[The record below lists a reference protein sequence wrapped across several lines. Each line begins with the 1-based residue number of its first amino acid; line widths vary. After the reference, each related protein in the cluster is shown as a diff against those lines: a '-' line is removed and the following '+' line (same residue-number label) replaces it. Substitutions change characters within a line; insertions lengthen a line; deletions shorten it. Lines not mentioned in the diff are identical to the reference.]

1 MIRREWIDQGEAMA
15 VVQQCVRAGL
25 VRASMHAQLWHSLAD
40 ASDLLHHRLL
50 SWDDPRH
57 LFRGTRR
64 RVGQAVNRRR
74 ITCLLRPM
82 PLAAGAPGPDSA
94 RSFPEH
100 NSSPCLPPGVLLVE
114 PNQVWSPDHSGIR
127 PAHACAPL
135 VALIDHRQVIGRRI
149 NHPIEAVVRRLDS
162 GVCLNC

>member
-1 MIRREWIDQGEAMA
+1 MA

-25 VRASMHAQLWHSLAD
+25 VRALMHAQLGHSLAD

-50 SWDDPRH
+50 PWDDPRH
-57 LFRGTRR
+57 FFRGTRR
-64 RVGQAVNRRR
+64 RMGQAVNRQR

-82 PLAAGAPGPDSA
+82 SLAAGAPGPDST

-100 NSSPCLPPGVLLVE
+100 NSSPCLPPGILLVE

-127 PAHACAPL
+127 PAHAGAPL
-135 VALIDHRQVIGRRI
+135 VVLIDHREVIGQCESAT
-149 NHPIEAVVRRLDS
+149 PLKPSFVVLTPGS
-162 GVCLNC
+162 A